1 MRSARQTRPRPTTTQ
16 IDSKEC
22 EVMCE
27 STVYLMDGGTKTVV
41 MAEAARV
48 SIVGADAVVIGLSG
62 ERKTLLDVELS
73 DADLMRH
80 EIVMRPRK
88 G

>member
-1 MRSARQTRPRPTTTQ
+1 
-16 IDSKEC
+16 
-22 EVMCE
+22 MCE